1 MLGLVIFIYARHS
14 IRDRSIVFGGFW
26 LILLFEKFEILDEV
40 EVIYAWFREDGKPF
54 PYCIPCQAP
63 QKGKAWHPS
72 WPGGEKSMLVFV
84 RKDFPLRFCFCR
96 GFIGV
101 VSQPSTFSSLELGYV
116 CFPDGRCLPVQEVD
130 LPLWKHGEHGQDPK
144 DFAFRYI

>member
-26 LILLFEKFEILDEV
+26 LILLFENFEILDEV

-54 PYCIPCQAP
+54 LYCIPCQAP
-63 QKGKAWHPS
+63 YKRKAWHPS

-84 RKDFPLRFCFCR
+84 RKDFPLRFCFCG
-96 GFIGV
+96 GFILAV
-101 VSQPSTFSSLELGYV
+101 L
-116 CFPDGRCLPVQEVD
+116 
-130 LPLWKHGEHGQDPK
+130 
-144 DFAFRYI
+144 

>member
-26 LILLFEKFEILDEV
+26 LILLFENFEILDEV

-54 PYCIPCQAP
+54 LYCIPCQAP
-63 QKGKAWHPS
+63 YKGKAWHPS

-84 RKDFPLRFCFCR
+84 RKDFPLRFCFCG
-96 GFIGV
+96 GFILAV
-101 VSQPSTFSSLELGYV
+101 L
-116 CFPDGRCLPVQEVD
+116 
-130 LPLWKHGEHGQDPK
+130 
-144 DFAFRYI
+144 